1 MLTRTRLTLAGVLIG
16 ALLGGTLL
24 AAPATADVECS
35 PSDPWC
41 NIEIED
47 PGGGGGD
54 NGGGANKDP
63 VTGTSPGPE
72 ECTWNHSDLEDK
84 EISCTRD
91 GGYWS
96 NARQCYWHI
105 AEEQPAPP
113 AGEPNTGAWYYCKPY
128 SPDESWIKLPQWL
141 RNPPPGITQLT
152 PRQAAA
158 RLIETIT
165 FDGIDIGMA
174 PRVNPEWGHRR
185 SYVGVPIWMWA
196 DNQTSTNW
204 GTYTLSRT
212 LGGVTITVTAKVT
225 SVLWD
230 MGDGNTVACG
240 SAGTVYDT
248 GYGFTESPTCGHVYR
263 QTSKDQP
270 DNMYTVTATSQWR
283 VDWTGGGESGHE
295 NTQAT
300 STAQVEI
307 REAQS
312 VNVDPRN

>member
-1 MLTRTRLTLAGVLIG
+1 MLTRNRLALAGALIG
-16 ALLGGTLL
+16 ALLGGSLL
-24 AAPATADVECS
+24 TAPAYADVECS
-35 PSDPWC
+35 PTDPNC
-41 NIEIED
+41 NIEIVD
-47 PGGGGGD
+47 PGDGGDGGGGG
-54 NGGGANKDP
+54 GGNADP
-63 VTGTSPGPE
+63 VTGITPGPKKCVYTQGDEPE
-72 ECTWNHSDLEDK
+72 EIDCA
-84 EISCTRD
+84 RD
-91 GGYWS
+91 GGYWN
-96 NARQCYWHI
+96 NADQCYWQIRDPQLPVPPGADPGGAWYECITYDKHTLEN
-105 AEEQPAPP
+105 ATWFDNPP
-113 AGEPNTGAWYYCKPY
+113 AG
-128 SPDESWIKLPQWL
+128 
-141 RNPPPGITQLT
+141 ITKLT

-165 FDGIDIGMA
+165 FDGIDIEMA

-196 DNQTSTNW
+196 DNQTPTNW

-212 LGGVTITVTAKVT
+212 LGGVTISVTAKVT

-240 SAGTVYDT
+240 SAGTPYT
-248 GYGFTESPTCGHVYR
+248 IGYGFTESPTCGHVYR

-270 DNMYTVTATSQWR
+270 DSMYTITATSQWR

-312 VNVDPRN
+312 VNVNPLN